1 MERGEATALHPE
13 KQLKQHPPLPRGQH
27 LHGRVT
33 ALRHGYLDVRHAR
46 PRRGAPLAAV
56 AAADHV
62 AVDVFDSRG
71 GGVLSEREES
81 GETLGPVV
89 AVAAGGGGAASLCL
103 QRLQVVLELL
113 DEVDGAS
120 DNGRLVTLPKNARNA
135 DQLATIATFFFF
147 FAFVTVT
154 AAIASISSYGRTGV
168 FHSDEITMILT
179 CAQWKVTRSGAT
191 DGAARRTRRA

>member
-1 MERGEATALHPE
+1 M
-13 KQLKQHPPLPRGQH
+13 
-27 LHGRVT
+27 T
-33 ALRHGYLDVRHAR
+33 ALRHGHLDVRHAR

-62 AVDVFDSRG
+62 VVDVFDSRG